1 MSHRTHR
8 PVPKRRRARHRL
20 GLGLGQAAFYAAS
33 ATLAGGLVR
42 ELLHLVHTSVSSC
55 LPGAGY
61 R

>member
-8 PVPKRRRARHRL
+8 PVLKRRHARRRL
-20 GLGLGQAAFYAAS
+20 VQGLGQTAFYAAS

-55 LPGAGY
+55 
-61 R
+61 